1 MRISDWSSDVCSS
14 DLRGWGGCLRP
25 PYPERQP
32 EAGAVLMFIKQPW
45 KAPPGATTAYEVRY
59 HRGRKPFS
67 SLSEA
72 QAFAKAQR
80 ETADGWASINQL
92 VSIEIEKKS

>member
-1 MRISDWSSDVCSS
+1 
-14 DLRGWGGCLRP
+14 
-25 PYPERQP
+25 
-32 EAGAVLMFIKQPW
+32 MFIKQPW